1 MDRPYPSR
9 AYVSANAATT
19 PTTAARAK
27 CGPAGAIRI
36 AFVLTEFVV
45 GGAEM
50 MLWKLVSRMDRDR
63 FTPLVV
69 GLSPRVDIMLERF
82 TAADVDCR
90 VLGISRAREAPVGL
104 VRLATAL
111 RQFQPDLVQG
121 WLYHA
126 NIAATLATWAVKRQT
141 PVMWSIRGAP
151 DWDQLDHWQK
161 RLTRWTGRKLSPLA
175 RRIVHNSLAGAVAHE
190 HLGYAAGNRVVLPNG
205 FDTIAFQGSP
215 DARQAMRRVL
225 SVADDAVLVGLIGRY
240 DPLKDHHNFMR
251 AARVLKRNYPYMH
264 IVFAGE
270 RLDRSNK
277 ELGELIREMDL
288 ADRVHLLGVRNDM
301 NVVTA
306 GLDISVLSSSSEGF
320 PNVVG
325 EAMSCE
331 VPCVVTDVG
340 DCAWIVGDTGRVVPP
355 HDSDRLAHAIGELIE
370 LGAAGRAALGK
381 RARMRIIQQFSLDAV
396 VRRYEDLYEAVCLES
411 RIEQSSRKN
420 GVRPPFTVK

>member
-1 MDRPYPSR
+1 MDRSSVWR
-9 AYVSANAATT
+9 AHVSANPVIT
-19 PTTAARAK
+19 PTATRATA
-27 CGPAGAIRI
+27 GSPGAIRI

-82 TAADVDCR
+82 TSANVDCR
-90 VLGISRAREAPVGL
+90 VLGISRAQEAPVGL

-111 RQFQPDLVQG
+111 RQFRPDLVQG

-126 NIAATLATWAVKRQT
+126 NIAATLATWAVNRQT

-151 DWDQLDHWQK
+151 DWNHLDRWQK

-190 HLGYAAGNRVVLPNG
+190 HLGYAAGSRVVLPNG
-205 FDTIAFQGSP
+205 FDTTAFQASA
-215 DARQAMRRVL
+215 DARHAMRRALKVG
-225 SVADDAVLVGLIGRY
+225 DDAVLVGLIGRY
-240 DPLKDHHNFMR
+240 DPLKDHRNFMR
-251 AARVLKRNYPYMH
+251 AAGLLKRKYQHMH
-264 IVFAGE
+264 IVLAGE
-270 RLDRSNK
+270 RLDPGNE
-277 ELGELIREMDL
+277 ELGELIRDTGL
-288 ADRVHLLGVRNDM
+288 AECVHLLGVRNDM
-301 NVVTA
+301 NIVTA

-381 RARMRIIQQFSLDAV
+381 RARERIIQRFSLESV
-396 VRRYEDLYEAVCLES
+396 VKQYEDLYEAVCLES
-411 RIEQSSRKN
+411 RSKQNTRKN
-420 GVRPPFTVK
+420 GVPPPFTAK